1 MTPRRLVVLFKL
13 TLLASCQGSAPP
25 PAESETEPSSRHTRD
40 TRFAEKVEDDGTVL
54 IADHANRATTRLIPS
69 GLAIPAILP
78 PEIHQPLR
86 VIPGERTV
94 L

>member
-1 MTPRRLVVLFKL
+1 MTPRRLIVFFKL
-13 TLLASCQGSAPP
+13 TLVASCQGSAPP

-40 TRFAEKVEDDGTVL
+40 TRFVEQAEDDGTVL
-54 IADHANRATTRLIPS
+54 ITNHASRATTRLIPS
-69 GLAIPAILP
+69 GLATPAILP

-86 VIPGERTV
+86 VVPGQRTV